1 MTGERDD
8 EMQPVQA
15 AGDVTARIAAEDEA
29 IRELQPGDMS
39 AAAPASAGRGLLGSS
54 AVMAAGTVTSRLT
67 GVLRDVAMTAAL
79 GFYLVS
85 DAYSLGNTLPN
96 IVYILIAGGAL
107 NAVFIPQLVRRMKDD
122 ADGGTAYLD
131 RLLTL
136 VMTVLVALTVAAVIL
151 APLIVDLYAT
161 SAYGPGQRDLA
172 VAFARLCLPQI
183 LFYGAY
189 AMLSQVL
196 NSRGRF
202 GPPMFAPIANNI
214 VAIATFLLFLAIAG
228 TSAAA
233 DGVLTPDQIAILG
246 IGTTLGVVAQSAILI
261 PVLWK
266 AGYIWR
272 PRFDWRGV
280 GLRKT
285 GTLALWTI
293 GLVMVNQAAY
303 VIITRLATLANVNAA
318 AGDTVAAGLTTYQKA
333 HLVFILPHSVIT
345 VSVVTAMLPALSR
358 LAHSGH
364 LVEVGQDIGRVMRN
378 VAALIIPIGTVLLL
392 VSPSLSILLFGYG
405 ASTVAQAEL
414 TGIVVAMFTVGLVPF
429 TLFYV
434 LLRGFYALEDT
445 RTPFWVS
452 ALFNGLMLLFA
463 VPLFYAA
470 SRIVGGGGPQVAALA
485 LGYSLAYW
493 LVFAVT
499 WWLLARRL
507 GTLDSRRTLGA
518 LARMLAAATVA
529 FGVMYA
535 AQRGLALIPL
545 SLGPW
550 GSALVRIVILSGV
563 GAASYGACAALFKVT
578 EVSDAI
584 TMLRRRL
591 RRS

>member
-1 MTGERDD
+1 MTAPEDAELNR
-8 EMQPVQA
+8 PQA
-15 AGDVTARIAAEDEA
+15 AEVTARIEADDEA
-29 IRELQPGDMS
+29 VRELQPGDLS
-39 AAAPASAGRGLLGSS
+39 AAAPSAAGRGLLGSS
-54 AVMAAGTVTSRLT
+54 AIMAVGTVTSRLT

-122 ADGGTAYLD
+122 ADGGTAYLN

-136 VMTVLVALTVAAVIL
+136 VMTVLVILTILAVAL

-172 VAFARLCLPQI
+172 IAFARLCLPQI

-202 GPPMFAPIANNI
+202 GPPMFAPIANNV

-233 DGVLTPDQIAILG
+233 DGILTPDQIAILG
-246 IGTTLGVVAQSAILI
+246 IGTTLGVVAQATILI

-293 GLVMVNQAAY
+293 GLVLVNQAAY
-303 VIITRLATLANVNAA
+303 VVITRLATLANVNAA

-345 VSVVTAMLPALSR
+345 VSVVTALLPALSR
-358 LAHSGH
+358 LAHNGQ
-364 LVEVGQDIGRVMRN
+364 LVQVGQDIGRVMRN
-378 VAALIIPIGTVLLL
+378 VAALIIPIGTVLLI
-392 VSPSLSILLFGYG
+392 VSPRLSILLFGYG

-452 ALFNGLMLLFA
+452 ALFNALMLLFA

-470 SRIVGGGGPQVAALA
+470 PRVFGGGGPQVAALA

-507 GTLDSRRTLGA
+507 GTLDSRRTIVA
-518 LARMLAAATVA
+518 LLRMLLAAGAA
-529 FGVMYA
+529 FGAMYLGT
-535 AQRGLALIPL
+535 RGLALLDL
-545 SLGPW
+545 SSAGPW
-550 GSALVRIVILSGV
+550 ISSLVGIVVLSAIG
-563 GAASYGACAALFKVT
+563 GATFIAAAALLRVT
-578 EVSDAI
+578 EVSEAL
-584 TMLRRRL
+584 TMVRRRL
-591 RRS
+591 RRR